1 MDENNYT
8 PNNGRPVELSG
19 STFSGI
25 FRAIGGSLILR
36 GVIMIIFG
44 VLLWINPFKTLD
56 ILIKIIGIM
65 LIIDAVPLIV
75 STFRLKGDGRTV
87 TIIPAAIM
95 LILGLLCIFNA
106 LGIARLGT
114 VIIGIWQLI
123 SGIQSISTAKSSGVL
138 GIVSALLTILVGVI
152 LIVSPLVG
160 LLAYT
165 WLLAFCIIVSG
176 VSTLLL
182 GTKLC
187 RS

>member
-8 PNNGRPVELSG
+8 PDNGRPVELSG

-106 LGIARLGT
+106 LGIARIGI

-123 SGIQSISTAKSSGVL
+123 SGIQSISTAKR
-138 GIVSALLTILVGVI
+138 VSLLHSPTLPSTRTSTALHSVTAALSMLSPSTSTSQWTVI
-152 LIVSPLVG
+152 RHSVP
-160 LLAYT
+160 
-165 WLLAFCIIVSG
+165 F
-176 VSTLLL
+176 
-182 GTKLC
+182 
-187 RS
+187 